1 MTTAALRP
9 LLRSSRR
16 TVARALLLGAA
27 GAATVAVVTPPTPA
41 GAVPAAD
48 GLSVTTPYPSV
59 VTEPG
64 SAVKVKLGVA
74 SDVSEPVDLD
84 VSGLPDGWTS
94 TLRGGGFVIKAI
106 TTTPGSPADAELEVD
121 VAPSAPAGDYP
132 IVVTAR
138 DGAGSSTAT
147 VTLSIAEQV
156 NSGIGLTADFPSLS
170 GEPGTAFT
178 YNLTITNNTPES
190 QTFTFDPTAPQGW
203 DVTASPTAEA
213 KAQTVTIDA
222 GATGGVKVTAT
233 PPDTTD
239 QGSYDIGVTV
249 TAANGASGNVTLT
262 AEVTGTPKLTA
273 STADQ
278 RLDVSGRTDTE
289 KRVPIIV
296 ANTGT
301 AALENVKLAGTAP
314 TGWEVSF
321 DPQQITAVQ
330 PNETAQAVAII
341 KPSKDAVAGDYAI
354 TVRTSAG
361 SQSSNLDLR
370 FALKGSRTLGL
381 LAIGVIVIAFGA
393 LAGVFVKFGR
403 R

>member
-1 MTTAALRP
+1 MRLAALHP
-9 LLRSSRR
+9 QLRSSRR

-27 GAATVAVVTPPTPA
+27 ASAAVVVPSAPA
-41 GAVPAAD
+41 RAVPAPD
-48 GLSVTTPYPSV
+48 GLAVTTPYPSV

-64 SAVKVKLGVA
+64 SVVKVKLGVA
-74 SDVSEPVDLD
+74 GDVGEPVALD

-94 TLRGGGFVIKAI
+94 TLRGGGFVIKSI
-106 TTTPGSPADAELEVD
+106 TTTPGAAADAELEID
-121 VAPSAPAGDYP
+121 VAQDAPAGDYP
-132 IVVTAR
+132 IVVAAS
-138 DGAGSSTAT
+138 DGAGTATAT

-222 GATGGVKVTAT
+222 GASGGVKVTAT
-233 PPDTTD
+233 PPATAD
-239 QGSYDIGVTV
+239 QGSYDVDVTV
-249 TAANGASGNVTLT
+249 TAANGASGHVTLT

-278 RLDVSGRTDTE
+278 RLDVSGRTNTE

-296 ANTGT
+296 ANSGT
-301 AALENVKLAGTAP
+301 APLENVKLAGTAP

-321 DPQQITAVQ
+321 DPQQIASVQ

-341 KPSKDAVAGDYAI
+341 KPGKDAVAGDYAV

-361 SQSSNLDLR
+361 SESSNLDLR
-370 FALKGSRTLGL
+370 FALEGSRTLGL

-393 LAGVFVKFGR
+393 LAGLFVKFGR